1 MFGCAKALHPSD
13 TGLLVH
19 TSESPPFMIIEITL
33 HIVHFD
39 LLPSSKPHFPGA
51 KMTRRNSRYGTGRQQ
66 GVPAADPPTRV
77 PAKEKGRRGPCKPSC
92 DGPLPLSEAA
102 GPRAGNSPGELGPR
116 QRGSRSPH
124 GRRGGGASPGK
135 LWSKPVPRNPA
146 ARPDRGR
153 NPPPAVNL
161 RPPRGLPA
169 FLDFLG
175 GRAAVG
181 PPAARGQCKA
191 PELFEFARPTTPID
205 KTEFPIGTSLKYEC
219 RPGYRKKLFSITCQS
234 NSLWTGAEDMC
245 KRKSCQTPSDPVNG
259 MVTVISN
266 TEFGSQIKY
275 SCNTG
280 FRLIGSSSAA
290 CILSDNTVAW
300 DKGPPVCERIPCE
313 PPPAIAN
320 GDFVSTNR
328 ENFVYGMVVTYRCHL
343 GARGKEIFELV
354 GAPTIFCTSK
364 DNEVGV
370 WSGPA
375 PQCIL
380 PNQCTAPLVENAV
393 MVSEYR
399 SVFSLNEIVEFTCEP
414 GFVMSGPS
422 RVQCQ
427 AQNKWRPELPSCSL
441 VCQPPPQILHGQHTP
456 SNQDFSPGQEV
467 SYSCEPGYDLQG
479 AASLRCTPQGDWSP
493 AAPSCEV
500 RGCDVFPDQLP
511 NGHVL
516 SPPHLQPGAR
526 VSFTCDEGYRLIG
539 KSSAECI
546 VSGDTASWD
555 TEPPTCEQITCEPPP
570 AIANGD
576 FLSVNRDSFV
586 YGTVVTYRCHLGA
599 RGTKVFELVGKPN
612 ISCTSSDGRVG
623 IWSGPAPQ
631 CIVPAT
637 CTAPLVENA
646 VMVSEHR
653 SVFSLNEI
661 VEFTCEPG
669 FIMSGPS
676 RVQCQAPNKWGPEL
690 PSCSLVRGC
699 DVFPDQLPNGHV
711 LSPPHLQPGARVS
724 FTCDEGF
731 RLRGSSTSHC
741 VLDNMNSRWNSSVP
755 SCEQIFC
762 PNPPAILNGMYTVTS
777 LGDIPYGEEISYT
790 CNPHPDRGM
799 TFSLVGESTIRCISD
814 SEGNGV
820 WSGPAPGCEL
830 SIPSACPPPPKI
842 QNGRHIGVHA
852 ASYLPGM
859 KFFYT
864 CDPGYLVEGSDF
876 IFCTDRRTWSRLD
889 HFCTKVKCN
898 LPSAFMNGIL
908 EEFKMR
914 QEYHYGDTIILQC
927 EDGYTLH
934 GPPRSQCQA
943 GGRWAP
949 PLASCTPRSHNV
961 FIFGIS
967 CGVIFFILAIIVSC
981 WIFLK
986 YKKGNNKDE
995 KSKEVNVHLCPQEGD
1010 CVRPQAQLTS
1020 QEDSRDEIS
1029 KEVSVHLCPP
1039 ENEYVHP
1046 PTQLASQENSSGPLQ
1061 RSTGELLENTS
1072 GSVLL
1077 GEAPTPVNR
1086 VRCEILVS
1094 LK

>member
-1 MFGCAKALHPSD
+1 M
-13 TGLLVH
+13 
-19 TSESPPFMIIEITL
+19 
-33 HIVHFD
+33 
-39 LLPSSKPHFPGA
+39 
-51 KMTRRNSRYGTGRQQ
+51 
-66 GVPAADPPTRV
+66 
-77 PAKEKGRRGPCKPSC
+77 
-92 DGPLPLSEAA
+92 
-102 GPRAGNSPGELGPR
+102 
-116 QRGSRSPH
+116 
-124 GRRGGGASPGK
+124 
-135 LWSKPVPRNPA
+135 
-146 ARPDRGR
+146 
-153 NPPPAVNL
+153 
-161 RPPRGLPA
+161 
-169 FLDFLG
+169 
-175 GRAAVG
+175 
-181 PPAARGQCKA
+181 
-191 PELFEFARPTTPID
+191 FEFARPTTPID

-441 VCQPPPQILHGQHTP
+441 
-456 SNQDFSPGQEV
+456 
-467 SYSCEPGYDLQG
+467 
-479 AASLRCTPQGDWSP
+479 
-493 AAPSCEV
+493 
-500 RGCDVFPDQLP
+500 
-511 NGHVL
+511 
-516 SPPHLQPGAR
+516 
-526 VSFTCDEGYRLIG
+526 
-539 KSSAECI
+539 
-546 VSGDTASWD
+546 
-555 TEPPTCEQITCEPPP
+555 
-570 AIANGD
+570 
-576 FLSVNRDSFV
+576 
-586 YGTVVTYRCHLGA
+586 
-599 RGTKVFELVGKPN
+599 
-612 ISCTSSDGRVG
+612 
-623 IWSGPAPQ
+623 
-631 CIVPAT
+631 
-637 CTAPLVENA
+637 
-646 VMVSEHR
+646 
-653 SVFSLNEI
+653 
-661 VEFTCEPG
+661 
-669 FIMSGPS
+669 
-676 RVQCQAPNKWGPEL
+676 
-690 PSCSLVRGC
+690 
-699 DVFPDQLPNGHV
+699 
-711 LSPPHLQPGARVS
+711 
-724 FTCDEGF
+724 
-731 RLRGSSTSHC
+731 
-741 VLDNMNSRWNSSVP
+741 
-755 SCEQIFC
+755 
-762 PNPPAILNGMYTVTS
+762 
-777 LGDIPYGEEISYT
+777 
-790 CNPHPDRGM
+790 
-799 TFSLVGESTIRCISD
+799 GES
-814 SEGNGV
+814 V
-820 WSGPAPGCEL
+820 CEW
-830 SIPSACPPPPKI
+830 
-842 QNGRHIGVHA
+842 GG
-852 ASYLPGM
+852 
-859 KFFYT
+859 
-864 CDPGYLVEGSDF
+864 
-876 IFCTDRRTWSRLD
+876 
-889 HFCTKVKCN
+889 
-898 LPSAFMNGIL
+898 
-908 EEFKMR
+908 FKMR

-949 PLASCTPRSHNV
+949 PLASCTPREYQFLGDVALFSH
-961 FIFGIS
+961 GIS

-1029 KEVSVHLCPP
+1029 KEVS
-1039 ENEYVHP
+1039 
-1046 PTQLASQENSSGPLQ
+1046 
-1061 RSTGELLENTS
+1061 
-1072 GSVLL
+1072 
-1077 GEAPTPVNR
+1077 
-1086 VRCEILVS
+1086 
-1094 LK
+1094 